1 MRITVEFESLEEF
14 QKHITTGREK
24 VEITAQGLTVTPAPI
39 LEPEEPREDAAHVS
53 GMCPIT
59 TAEEAPAEAP
69 VAIPWETPEEAV
81 EAKAPAVTEDFRVE
95 VRKTLAAL
103 NKQKTGNPAK
113 ALIAETGYK
122 KLTDV
127 PLELLPGLM
136 EKAKEALNG

>member
-14 QKHITTGREK
+14 QAHINTGH
-24 VEITAQGLTVTPAPI
+24 VVTITQDGLTIAHKAVEVAQV
-39 LEPEEPREDAAHVS
+39 EEVP
-53 GMCPIT
+53 T
-59 TAEEAPAEAP
+59 TEEEAPAGAP
-69 VAIPWETPEEAV
+69 VAVPWETPEEAV

>member
-14 QKHITTGREK
+14 QKYLQGAAQPVAPAQEAPRAAQVEEVPTTE
-24 VEITAQGLTVTPAPI
+24 
-39 LEPEEPREDAAHVS
+39 
-53 GMCPIT
+53 
-59 TAEEAPAEAP
+59 EEAPTGAP
-69 VAIPWETPEEAV
+69 VAIPWEAPEEAV

>member
-14 QKHITTGREK
+14 QKYLQGA
-24 VEITAQGLTVTPAPI
+24 AQPVAPAQEAPRAAQA
-39 LEPEEPREDAAHVS
+39 EEVP
-53 GMCPIT
+53 T

-69 VAIPWETPEEAV
+69 VAIPWEAPEEAV